1 MKGGAGRSPGR
12 IHKGGRDALGEKP
25 KKFPEKYE
33 NISYFSRPLSSR
45 ILETVKAGGEAFP
58 RRNSGVA
65 STPQVH
71 TNWRKEHMKKLVSFV
86 LAGALALSLAACG
99 STPSSTP
106 ASTPASE
113 PASASAPAS
122 EPAEQFETVDLRV
135 AYMPN
140 MGSNSLL
147 ATAINMGYF
156 EEMGLN
162 VTLTEFQGGPQ
173 EIAAMASGDIDISQI
188 GHGAHA
194 LCIEG
199 QAKIFHLDCTSLADA
214 VVANTEKGINSIADL
229 KGKTIAVSSGTSAEI
244 ILNLA
249 LASAGLTQD
258 DVTLVEMD
266 ANGMV
271 SAMVSGGVD
280 ACATWS
286 PSTLTIAN
294 ALGDKA
300 LTLATNNDYVDQVTF
315 PSSFITTEEFANA
328 NHDVLVRFSRAL
340 LKAQD
345 YRAANIEEVAKW
357 VAKQCKADEQ
367 TMLDCVGEGNWL
379 TGEFI
384 AQGLKDGTVKNYYQ
398 NQQKVFIDAGRIT
411 EEVPVED
418 YILFDVMQEA
428 VDATYGA

>member
-1 MKGGAGRSPGR
+1 
-12 IHKGGRDALGEKP
+12 
-25 KKFPEKYE
+25 
-33 NISYFSRPLSSR
+33 
-45 ILETVKAGGEAFP
+45 
-58 RRNSGVA
+58 
-65 STPQVH
+65 
-71 TNWRKEHMKKLVSFV
+71 MKKLLSLA
-86 LAGALALSLAACG
+86 LAGVMALSLAACG

-113 PASASAPAS
+113 PASASTPAS
-122 EPAEQFETVDLRV
+122 EPAEEFETVDLRV

-147 ATAINMGYF
+147 ATALNMGYF

-162 VTLTEFQGGPQ
+162 VTLTEFQGGPA

-214 VVANTEKGINSIADL
+214 VVANTEKGISSIADL
-229 KGKTIAVSSGTSAEI
+229 KGKTIGVSSGTSAEI

-258 DVTLVEMD
+258 DVTLTEMD

-271 SAMVSGGVD
+271 AAMVSGGVD

-286 PSTLTIAN
+286 PSTMTIAN

-315 PSSFITTEEFANA
+315 PSSFITTEKFANE

-379 TGEFI
+379 TGEFV
-384 AQGLKDGTVKNYYQ
+384 ANGLTDGTVKSYYE

-418 YILFDVMQEA
+418 YVLFDVMQEA

>member
-1 MKGGAGRSPGR
+1 
-12 IHKGGRDALGEKP
+12 
-25 KKFPEKYE
+25 
-33 NISYFSRPLSSR
+33 
-45 ILETVKAGGEAFP
+45 
-58 RRNSGVA
+58 
-65 STPQVH
+65 
-71 TNWRKEHMKKLVSFV
+71 MKKLISLA
-86 LAGALALSLAACG
+86 LAGVMALSLAACG

-106 ASTPASE
+106 ASTPPSGST
-113 PASASAPAS
+113 SASTPAS
-122 EPAEQFETVDLRV
+122 EPAEEFETVDLRV

-147 ATAINMGYF
+147 ATALNMGYF
-156 EEMGLN
+156 EQMGLN

-214 VVANTEKGINSIADL
+214 VVANTDKGISSIADL

-286 PSTLTIAN
+286 PSTMTIAN

-315 PSSFITTEEFANA
+315 PSSFITTEKFANE

-340 LKAQD
+340 LMAQD
-345 YRAANIEEVAKW
+345 YRADNIEEVAKW

-379 TGEFI
+379 TGEFV
-384 AQGLKDGTVKNYYQ
+384 AAGLEDGTVKSYYE

-418 YILFDVMQEA
+418 YVMFDVMEEA
-428 VDATYGA
+428 VAANYGA

>member
-1 MKGGAGRSPGR
+1 
-12 IHKGGRDALGEKP
+12 
-25 KKFPEKYE
+25 
-33 NISYFSRPLSSR
+33 
-45 ILETVKAGGEAFP
+45 
-58 RRNSGVA
+58 
-65 STPQVH
+65 
-71 TNWRKEHMKKLVSFV
+71 MKKLISLA
-86 LAGALALSLAACG
+86 LAGVMALSLAACG

-106 ASTPASE
+106 ASGSTSASTPASE
-113 PASASAPAS
+113 PA
-122 EPAEQFETVDLRV
+122 EEFETVDLRV

-147 ATAINMGYF
+147 ATALNMGYF
-156 EEMGLN
+156 EQMGLN

-214 VVANTEKGINSIADL
+214 VVANTDKGISSIADL

-286 PSTLTIAN
+286 PSTMTIAN

-315 PSSFITTEEFANA
+315 PSSFITTEKFANE

-340 LKAQD
+340 LMAQD
-345 YRAANIEEVAKW
+345 YRADNIEEVAKW

-379 TGEFI
+379 TGEFV
-384 AQGLKDGTVKNYYQ
+384 AAGLEDGTVKSYYE

-418 YILFDVMQEA
+418 YVMFDVMEEA
-428 VDATYGA
+428 VAANYGA

>member
-1 MKGGAGRSPGR
+1 
-12 IHKGGRDALGEKP
+12 
-25 KKFPEKYE
+25 
-33 NISYFSRPLSSR
+33 
-45 ILETVKAGGEAFP
+45 
-58 RRNSGVA
+58 
-65 STPQVH
+65 
-71 TNWRKEHMKKLVSFV
+71 MKKLISLA
-86 LAGALALSLAACG
+86 LAGVMALSLAACG

-106 ASTPASE
+106 ASTPASGST
-113 PASASAPAS
+113 SASTPAS
-122 EPAEQFETVDLRV
+122 EPAEEFETVDLRV

-147 ATAINMGYF
+147 ATALNMGYF
-156 EEMGLN
+156 EQMGLN

-173 EIAAMASGDIDISQI
+173 EIAAMPSGDIDISQI

-214 VVANTEKGINSIADL
+214 VVANTDKGISSIADL

-271 SAMVSGGVD
+271 SAMVSGGVA

-286 PSTLTIAN
+286 PSTMTIAN

-300 LTLATNNDYVDQVTF
+300 LTLATKNDYVDQVTF
-315 PSSFITTEEFANA
+315 PSSFITTEKFANE

-340 LKAQD
+340 LMAQD
-345 YRAANIEEVAKW
+345 YRADNIEEVAKW

-379 TGEFI
+379 TGEFV
-384 AQGLKDGTVKNYYQ
+384 AAGLEDGTVKSYYE

-418 YILFDVMQEA
+418 YVMFDVMEEA
-428 VDATYGA
+428 VAANYGA

>member
-1 MKGGAGRSPGR
+1 
-12 IHKGGRDALGEKP
+12 
-25 KKFPEKYE
+25 
-33 NISYFSRPLSSR
+33 
-45 ILETVKAGGEAFP
+45 
-58 RRNSGVA
+58 
-65 STPQVH
+65 
-71 TNWRKEHMKKLVSFV
+71 MKKLISLA
-86 LAGALALSLAACG
+86 LAGVMALSLAACG

-106 ASTPASE
+106 ASTPASGST
-113 PASASAPAS
+113 SASTPAS
-122 EPAEQFETVDLRV
+122 EPAEEFETVDLRV

-147 ATAINMGYF
+147 ATALNMGYF
-156 EEMGLN
+156 EQMGLN

-214 VVANTEKGINSIADL
+214 VVANTDKGISSIADL
-229 KGKTIAVSSGTSAEI
+229 KGKPIAVSSGTSAEI

-286 PSTLTIAN
+286 PSTMTIAN

-315 PSSFITTEEFANA
+315 PSSFITTEKFANE

-340 LKAQD
+340 LMAQD
-345 YRAANIEEVAKW
+345 YRADNIEEVAKW

-379 TGEFI
+379 TGEFV
-384 AQGLKDGTVKNYYQ
+384 AAGLEDGTVKSYYE

-418 YILFDVMQEA
+418 YVMFDVMEEA
-428 VDATYGA
+428 VAANYGA

>member
-1 MKGGAGRSPGR
+1 
-12 IHKGGRDALGEKP
+12 
-25 KKFPEKYE
+25 
-33 NISYFSRPLSSR
+33 
-45 ILETVKAGGEAFP
+45 
-58 RRNSGVA
+58 
-65 STPQVH
+65 
-71 TNWRKEHMKKLVSFV
+71 MKKLVSFV

-249 LASAGLTQD
+249 LSSAGLTQD

-315 PSSFITTEEFANA
+315 PTSFITTEEFANA

>member
-1 MKGGAGRSPGR
+1 
-12 IHKGGRDALGEKP
+12 
-25 KKFPEKYE
+25 
-33 NISYFSRPLSSR
+33 
-45 ILETVKAGGEAFP
+45 
-58 RRNSGVA
+58 
-65 STPQVH
+65 
-71 TNWRKEHMKKLVSFV
+71 MKKLLSLA
-86 LAGALALSLAACG
+86 LAGVMALSLAACG

-106 ASTPASE
+106 ASTPASGST
-113 PASASAPAS
+113 SASTPAS
-122 EPAEQFETVDLRV
+122 EPAEEFETVDLRV

-147 ATAINMGYF
+147 ATALNMGYF
-156 EEMGLN
+156 EQMGLN

-214 VVANTEKGINSIADL
+214 VVANTDKGISSIADL
-229 KGKTIAVSSGTSAEI
+229 KGKTIGVSSGTSAEI

-249 LASAGLTQD
+249 LASAGLTKD

-286 PSTLTIAN
+286 PSTMTIAN

-315 PSSFITTEEFANA
+315 PSSFITTEKFANE

-340 LKAQD
+340 LMAQD
-345 YRAANIEEVAKW
+345 YRADNIEEVAKW

-379 TGEFI
+379 TGEFV
-384 AQGLKDGTVKNYYQ
+384 AAGLEDGTVKSYYE

-418 YILFDVMQEA
+418 YVMFDVMEEA
-428 VDATYGA
+428 VAANYGA